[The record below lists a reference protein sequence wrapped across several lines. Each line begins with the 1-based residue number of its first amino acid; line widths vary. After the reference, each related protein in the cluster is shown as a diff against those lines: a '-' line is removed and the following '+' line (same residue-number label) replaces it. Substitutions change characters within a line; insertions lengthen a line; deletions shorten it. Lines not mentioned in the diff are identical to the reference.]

1 LLAASG
7 AGSALSGWG
16 GARFGLRGFAMR
28 VVLAQTILLAV
39 YAAVLTPIFHACL
52 GLPLGARIAMAIVLI
67 VPVGVLMGVLL
78 PTGVRAAG
86 NLGQDMVAWAW
97 GVNGAAS
104 VVGSVAAMFLSM
116 NLGFTAALAVGILVY
131 LAAIGL
137 VPSAQRLSGVAQ
149 TSGAADSMTAAAS

>member
-1 LLAASG
+1 
-7 AGSALSGWG
+7 
-16 GARFGLRGFAMR
+16 
-28 VVLAQTILLAV
+28 
-39 YAAVLTPIFHACL
+39 
-52 GLPLGARIAMAIVLI
+52 